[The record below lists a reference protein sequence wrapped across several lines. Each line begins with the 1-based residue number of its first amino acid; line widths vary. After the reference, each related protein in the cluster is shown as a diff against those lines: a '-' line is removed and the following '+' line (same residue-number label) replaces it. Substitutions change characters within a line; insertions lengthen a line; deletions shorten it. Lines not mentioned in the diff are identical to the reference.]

1 MKKAKTLGKST
12 AEKLIEAGNKK
23 VKNIAGEDNKNFRE
37 CLNIIAGS
45 KEGQYVLSR
54 LMDRCSGKKSVLVL
68 DANRDIDN
76 NVLMVNL
83 GKQAVWF
90 DEIMQHLSVTNLKK
104 IMFFDRR
111 KLCLNK
117 RPIQNK
123 M

>member
-23 VKNIAGEDNKNFRE
+23 VKNIAGEDVKNFRE
-37 CLNIIAGS
+37 CLNVIAGS

-54 LMDRCSGKKSVLVL
+54 LMDRCSGKKSVLIL

-90 DEIMQHLSVTNLKK
+90 DEIMQHLSVPNLKK
-104 IMFFDRR
+104 VMFFDRR
-111 KLCLNK
+111 KLCQSK
-117 RPIQNK
+117 RLIQNK